1 MQIKIKL
8 LRFLRLYI
16 YFFTIVLFI
25 IFFSTAILKANSFKV
40 SNLEI
45 SEPFEL
51 NFDKN
56 KVIDRGFKLAFINL
70 ISMITTS
77 GDKKKIQNT
86 SLKVIKGMVDSF
98 TISKEKFIDETYYAN
113 IDVVFNKKN
122 TLFFLEK
129 KNIFPSIPLKKKLL
143 FIPIII
149 DENKNDLLIYSGNKI
164 YDEWNNH
171 KQKFHLIEYILPTE
185 DLEDY
190 NLIKNKFDLIEQYDF
205 KEITD
210 KYYLRDS
217 IIVLIFK
224 NEKELRILSRITV
237 NENVVLKN
245 LSYKIIN
252 FNDNKQIENIINYLK
267 IIYEDYWKN
276 FNQIN
281 TSIKLPLKVKI
292 SNSDNSKIL
301 EFEDTLNK
309 IDSINDFYILK
320 FDKDFTFYQI
330 IFNGTS
336 DVFLKNMYEKN
347 YKFNTQ
353 NKIWIL
359 K

>member
-1 MQIKIKL
+1 METNYKSIHSKI
-8 LRFLRLYI
+8 LYI
-16 YFFTIVLFI
+16 FFIFLSLFI
-25 IFFSTAILKANSFKV
+25 FFFSTAKSKAKSF
-40 SNLEI
+40 EI
-45 SEPFEL
+45 NNIDISTPFEI
-51 NFDKN
+51 NFNKN
-56 KVIDRGFKLAFINL
+56 DVIDNGFKKAFYQL
-70 ISMITTS
+70 ISLTVSSSDQIKTKDIKLNEIKAMIESFSIKEEKLIDEIYYVNLGVTFNR
-77 GDKKKIQNT
+77 KKIF
-86 SLKVIKGMVDSF
+86 D
-98 TISKEKFIDETYYAN
+98 Y
-113 IDVVFNKKN
+113 
-122 TLFFLEK
+122 LEK

-164 YDEWNNH
+164 YDEWNNY

-252 FNDNKQIENIINYLK
+252 FNDNKQIENIIDYLK